1 MKFTIPANALAD
13 AAAFAAKGISPR
25 PANPV
30 LSGLLIEAATGALRI
45 SGFDYDKSARTQAAA
60 DVERDGNALLPG
72 KMFTDIVKK
81 FGKKTVTVE
90 VDGTAAKLTAGSAVF
105 TIGSMSVTDF
115 PPMPPLPQS
124 AGTVDGDV
132 FAAAV
137 AQIIDAAS
145 TDAAVPALM
154 GVKVISD
161 GNELI
166 LLATDRYRL
175 AEVVVPWTP
184 AGDGFEALVRATWLR
199 DAAKGLAGETQILID
214 GNNVGIRSGN
224 RATTTTVLDQDFPKI
239 RTLFPKSTETEI
251 VVDRAELA
259 DVVSRVGLVAERN
272 TPLRITASGS
282 EMTVDAGTGEA
293 AQGQETIPCEVN
305 GTDVVVAVNPGYLG
319 WSLSVTPSENITLG
333 FQENRGKPVLITGTE
348 ALSHLIMPVRLP

>member
-25 PANPV
+25 PANPI
-30 LSGLLIEAATGALRI
+30 LSGLLIEAAAGTLRI

-60 DVERDGNALLPG
+60 DVEVEGNALLPG
-72 KMFTDIVKK
+72 RMFTDIIKK

-90 VDGTAAKLTAGSAVF
+90 VDGTTAKLTAGSAVF
-105 TIGSMSVTDF
+105 TIGSMSVADF
-115 PPMPPLPQS
+115 PPMPPLPQPT
-124 AGTVDGDV
+124 GTVDGDV
-132 FAAAV
+132 LAAAV

-161 GNELI
+161 GNELT

-175 AEVVVPWTP
+175 AEVVIPWTP
-184 AGDGFEALVRATWLR
+184 AREGFEALVRATWLR
-199 DAAKGLAGETQILID
+199 DVAKGLAGETQILMD

-239 RTLFPKSTETEI
+239 QTLFPKSTETEI
-251 VVDRAELA
+251 IVDRAELA
-259 DVVSRVGLVAERN
+259 DVVSRVSLVAERN
-272 TPLRITASGS
+272 TPIRITASGA

-319 WSLSVTPSENITLG
+319 WSLSVTPTENITLG
-333 FQENRGKPVLITGTE
+333 FQENRGKPVLISGSE

>member
-1 MKFTIPANALAD
+1 MKFSIPANALAD

-25 PANPV
+25 PANPI
-30 LSGLLIEAATGALRI
+30 LSGLLIEAAAGTLRI
-45 SGFDYDKSARTQAAA
+45 SGFDYDKSARTQTAA
-60 DVERDGNALLPG
+60 DIERDGNALLPG
-72 KMFTDIVKK
+72 KMFTDIIKK

-105 TIGSMSVTDF
+105 TIGSMKVSDF

-132 FAAAV
+132 LAAAV

-145 TDAAVPALM
+145 TDASVPALM

-175 AEVVVPWTP
+175 AEVSIPWTP
-184 AGDGFEALVRATWLR
+184 SGDGFEALVRATWLR
-199 DAAKGLAGETQILID
+199 DAAKNLAGETQILMD
-214 GNNVGIRSGN
+214 GNNVGIRAGN

-239 RTLFPKSTETEI
+239 RALFPTSTETEI
-251 VVDRAELA
+251 VVDRAELG
-259 DVVSRVGLVAERN
+259 DVVSRVSLVAESN
-272 TPLRITASGS
+272 TPIRITASGT
-282 EMTVDAGTGEA
+282 EMIVEAGTGES
-293 AQGQETIPCEVN
+293 AQGKETIPCEVD
-305 GTDVVVAVNPGYLG
+305 GTDVVVAVNPAYLG
-319 WSLSVTPSENITLG
+319 WSLSVTTSENITLG
-333 FQENRGKPVLITGTE
+333 FQENRAKPVLITGHE
-348 ALSHLIMPVRLP
+348 SLSHLIMPVRL